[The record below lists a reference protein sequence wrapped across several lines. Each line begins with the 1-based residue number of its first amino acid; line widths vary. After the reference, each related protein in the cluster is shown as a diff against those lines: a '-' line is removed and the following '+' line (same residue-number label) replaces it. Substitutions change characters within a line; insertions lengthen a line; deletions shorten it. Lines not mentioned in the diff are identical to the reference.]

1 MKRKTS
7 FNEQHRR
14 NANLKKKNNNNY
26 YYFFSLFSFVL
37 KCACVLLALLVLL
50 FSWMRAIYFS
60 ENECQMTYMRPGYS
74 KIDLSASGVV
84 GFFEKGGGRKY
95 DLIRYEEMDDIS
107 ENGGKNK
114 NAFMEGTKTV
124 LALFIPGNGGDYAQ
138 VRSLAHSTHALG
150 KYYLLLLLLLL
161 LRVKK
166 RRALTTK
173 IEWYAMDFKE
183 EFSAFDADAMERQ
196 VESNEMGV
204 RGVFW
209 EEDF

>member
-26 YYFFSLFSFVL
+26 YYSLFFFSFVL

-74 KIDLSASGVV
+74 KIDLSESGV
-84 GFFEKGGGRKY
+84 GFFEKGKGRKY

-138 VRSLAHSTHALG
+138 VRSLAHSTHPLG
-150 KYYLLLLLLLL
+150 KYNLY
-161 LRVKK
+161 
-166 RRALTTK
+166 
-173 IEWYAMDFKE
+173 YYYYYY
-183 EFSAFDADAMERQ
+183 SY
-196 VESNEMGV
+196 
-204 RGVFW
+204 
-209 EEDF
+209 

>member
-1 MKRKTS
+1 
-7 FNEQHRR
+7 
-14 NANLKKKNNNNY
+14 
-26 YYFFSLFSFVL
+26 
-37 KCACVLLALLVLL
+37 
-50 FSWMRAIYFS
+50 
-60 ENECQMTYMRPGYS
+60 MTYMRPGYS

-114 NAFMEGTKTV
+114 NAFMEGRKTV

-150 KYYLLLLLLLL
+150 KYYSSSSSSSSSEET
-161 LRVKK
+161 K
-166 RRALTTK
+166 RLTTK

-183 EFSAFDADAMERQ
+183 ELSAFDADAMERQ
-196 VESNEMGV
+196 VESTRWV
-204 RGVFW
+204 L
-209 EEDF
+209 EEYFGRKIFESYEDDDDDDDVLTEW